1 MKYKKVSVED
11 LSFFRQTIGEKNVY
25 TDEASIEKYSRDETD
40 GVQFPPEVV
49 LKPITAEEIS
59 SILKYCNEN
68 LIPVSPRAAGTGL
81 SANSLCVHGGVMLS
95 VERMNRI
102 LKIDERSLQ
111 VTTEPGVI
119 TEALQ
124 NAMQEKGLF
133 YPVDPS
139 SRGTSFIGGNV
150 ACNSGGPRAVKYGVV
165 KDFVLNLEVVL
176 PNGEIMWTGANT
188 LKNSTGY
195 NLTQLIVGSEGTLG
209 IVTKI
214 VLKLLPYPKFNNV
227 MWAPFKS
234 MDDASAAVSAVFRA
248 GIIPSCIEFME
259 REAIEYVMNFLG
271 DVSIPLADD
280 TRASLL
286 IEVDGN
292 DLEAIQKDCEKIYEV
307 LTQFGVGEIL
317 FADSEAQKIDLW
329 RMRRNIAY
337 AVKKTNVTVEEDTV
351 VPRADLPELLRHIKE
366 VGKKYNFRS
375 VCYGHAGDGNVH
387 VRILKDKLTDDYW
400 KNEVPKGIREIFEKV
415 VELGGTISGEHG
427 IGWYQIPYM
436 DIKFREV
443 QLELMRSIK
452 KVFDPHDILNPGKIF
467 SHQARSVSP

>member
-1 MKYKKVSVED
+1 MNYTKVTAAH
-11 LSFFRQTIGEKNVY
+11 LQFFKQTLGAEHVF
-25 TDEASIEKYSRDETD
+25 TDEASIEKFSRDETD
-40 GVQFPPEVV
+40 GVKFPPEVV
-49 LKPITAEEIS
+49 LKPITPQEVSAV
-59 SILKYCNEN
+59 LRYCNEH

-111 VTTEPGVI
+111 VTTEPAVI

-124 NAMQEKGLF
+124 NTLQEKGLF

-176 PNGEIMWTGANT
+176 PTGEIIWTGANT

-195 NLTQLIVGSEGTLG
+195 NITQLMVGSEGTLG
-209 IVTKI
+209 IITKI
-214 VLKLLPYPKFNNV
+214 VLKLLPYPRFNNV
-227 MWAPFKS
+227 MLAPFKS

-248 GIIPSCIEFME
+248 GIVPSCIEFME

-271 DVSIPLADD
+271 DVAIPLAED
-280 TRASLL
+280 THASLL

-292 DLEAIQKDCEKIYEV
+292 DLDAIQKDCEKIYEV
-307 LTQFGVGEIL
+307 LSQFDVGEIL

-337 AVKKTNVTVEEDTV
+337 AVKKTNMTVEEDTV
-351 VPRADLPELLRHIKE
+351 VPRADLPELLKHIKA
-366 VGKKYNFRS
+366 VGKKWNFRS

-387 VRILKDKLTDDYW
+387 VRILKDELSDDYW

-427 IGWYQIPYM
+427 IGWIQIPYM
-436 DIKFREV
+436 DIKFGAM
-443 QLELMRSIK
+443 QLDLMRQIK
-452 KVFDPHDILNPGKIF
+452 KVFDPNSILNPGKIF
-467 SHQARSVSP
+467 

>member
-1 MKYKKVSVED
+1 MNYKRISADD
-11 LSFFRQTIGEKNVY
+11 LAFFKAQLGEQYVF
-25 TDEASIEKYSRDETD
+25 TDDISIEKYSRDETD
-40 GVQFPPEVV
+40 GCQFPPEVV
-49 LKPITAEEIS
+49 LKPADTAQIAAVMR
-59 SILKYCNEN
+59 YCNEQ

-95 VERMNRI
+95 IERLNKI
-102 LKIDERSLQ
+102 LTIDERNLQ
-111 VTTEPGVI
+111 VVTEPGVI

-124 NAMQEKGLF
+124 NAMIEKGLF

-139 SRGTSFIGGNV
+139 SKGTSFIGGNV
-150 ACNSGGPRAVKYGVV
+150 ALNSGGPRAVKYGVV

-176 PNGEIMWTGANT
+176 PTGDVIWTGANT

-195 NLTQLIVGSEGTLG
+195 NLTQLMVGSEGTLG

-214 VLKLLPYPKFNNV
+214 VLKLLPYPRFNNV
-227 MWAPFKS
+227 LLAPFKT

-259 REAIEYVMNFLG
+259 RDAMVYVMDFLG
-271 DVSIPLADD
+271 DVTIPLSDD
-280 TRASLL
+280 TQATLL

-292 DLEAIQKDCEKIYEV
+292 EQESIQRDCEKIYDVLSQFEV
-307 LTQFGVGEIL
+307 GDIL
-317 FADSEAQKIDLW
+317 FADNDAQKTDIW

-351 VPRADLPELLRHIKE
+351 VPRADLPELLRHIKA
-366 VGKKYNFRS
+366 VGAKYGFRS

-387 VRILKDKLTDDYW
+387 VRILKDQLTEEYW

-415 VELGGTISGEHG
+415 VELKGTISGEHG
-427 IGWYQIPYM
+427 IGWFQIPYM
-436 DIKFREV
+436 DIKFGEL
-443 QLELMRSIK
+443 QLQIMRDIK
-452 KVFDPHDILNPGKIF
+452 KAFDPNHIMNPGKIF
-467 SHQARSVSP
+467 S

>member
-1 MKYKKVSVED
+1 MNYKRIAEAD
-11 LSFFRQTIGEKNVY
+11 LEHFKKIAGNDFVF
-25 TDEASIEKYSRDETD
+25 TDAANIEKYSRDETD
-40 GVQFPPEVV
+40 GCAFPPEVV
-49 LKPITAEEIS
+49 IKPKSVEEIS
-59 SILKYCNEN
+59 AIVKYCNEN

-95 VERMNRI
+95 VERMNNI
-102 LKIDERSLQ
+102 LQIDERSLQ
-111 VTTEPGVI
+111 VTVEPGMI

-124 NAMQEKGLF
+124 NTLQEKGLF

-139 SRGTSFIGGNV
+139 SRGSCFIGGNV

-176 PNGEIMWTGANT
+176 PSGEIMWTGANT

-195 NLTQLIVGSEGTLG
+195 NLTQLFVGSEGTLG
-209 IVTKI
+209 IITKI

-227 MWAPFKS
+227 MLAPFKS

-259 REAIEYVMNFLG
+259 RDAVEYVMKFLG
-271 DVSIPLADD
+271 DVTIPFADD
-280 TRASLL
+280 THATLL

-292 DLEAIQKDCEKIYEV
+292 DIDAIQKDCEKIYEV
-307 LTQFGVGEIL
+307 LTQFEVGEIL

-351 VPRADLPELLRHIKE
+351 VPRADLPELLKHIKA

-387 VRILKDKLTDDYW
+387 VRILKDELTDEYW

-415 VELGGTISGEHG
+415 VALKGTISGEHG
-427 IGWYQIPYM
+427 IGWFQIPYM
-436 DIKFREV
+436 DIKFSSM
-443 QLELMRSIK
+443 QIDLMRNIK
-452 KVFDPHDILNPGKIF
+452 RVFDPNNIMNPGKVF
-467 SHQARSVSP
+467 N

>member
-1 MKYKKVSVED
+1 MSYKKITAED
-11 LSFFRQTIGEKNVY
+11 LTHFKTIVGEEYVF
-25 TDEASIEKYSRDETD
+25 TDEASIEKFSRDETD
-40 GVQFPPEVV
+40 GVSFPPEVV
-49 LKPITAEEIS
+49 IKPITPQEIS
-59 SILKYCNEN
+59 VILKYCNQN

-95 VERMNRI
+95 IERMNKI
-102 LKIDERSLQ
+102 LKIDERNLQ
-111 VTTEPGVI
+111 VTTEPAVI

-124 NAMQEKGLF
+124 NTLQEKGLF

-195 NLTQLIVGSEGTLG
+195 NLTQLIVGSEGTLAV
-209 IVTKI
+209 VTKI

-227 MWAPFKS
+227 MLAPFKS
-234 MDDASAAVSAVFRA
+234 MDDAGAAVSAVFRA

-259 REAIEYVMNFLG
+259 RDAVEYVMKFLG
-271 DVSIPLADD
+271 DVTIPLADD
-280 TRASLL
+280 TQATLL

-292 DLEAIQKDCEKIYEV
+292 DLEVIQKDCEKIYEV
-307 LTQFGVGEIL
+307 LSQFEVGEIL

-337 AVKKTNVTVEEDTV
+337 AVKKTNMTVEEDTV
-351 VPRADLPELLRHIKE
+351 VPRADLPELLKHIKA
-366 VGKKYNFRS
+366 VGKKWNFRS

-387 VRILKDKLTDDYW
+387 VRILKDELTEEYW

-427 IGWYQIPYM
+427 IGWIQIPYM

-443 QLELMRSIK
+443 QLQLMRDIK
-452 KVFDPHDILNPGKIF
+452 KVFDPNNILNPGKIF
-467 SHQARSVSP
+467 

>member
-1 MKYKKVSVED
+1 MSYKKITAED
-11 LSFFRQTIGEKNVY
+11 IAWFKTVVGEEYVY

-40 GVQFPPEVV
+40 GVKFPPEVV
-49 LKPITAEEIS
+49 IKPITTQEVSAIMR
-59 SILKYCNEN
+59 YCNEQR
-68 LIPVSPRAAGTGL
+68 IPVSPRAAGTGL
-81 SANSLCVHGGVMLS
+81 SANSLCVHGGVMLT

-102 LKIDERSLQ
+102 LQIDERSLQ

-124 NAMQEKGLF
+124 NTLQDKGLF

-139 SRGTSFIGGNV
+139 SRGSSFIGGNV

-195 NLTQLIVGSEGTLG
+195 NFTQLIVGSEGTLA

-227 MWAPFKS
+227 MLAPFKS

-259 REAIEYVMNFLG
+259 RDAVEYVMNFLG
-271 DVSIPLADD
+271 DVTIPLADE
-280 TRASLL
+280 TQATLL
-286 IEVDGN
+286 IEVDGS
-292 DLEAIQKDCEKIYEV
+292 DLETIQKDCEKIYDV
-307 LTQFGVGEIL
+307 LSQFEVGEIL

-337 AVKKTNVTVEEDTV
+337 AVKKTNMTVEEDTV

-366 VGKKYNFRS
+366 VGKKWNFRS

-387 VRILKDKLTDDYW
+387 VRILKDQLSDEYW
-400 KNEVPKGIREIFEKV
+400 KTEVPKGIREIFEKV
-415 VELGGTISGEHG
+415 VALGGTISGEHG
-427 IGWYQIPYM
+427 IGWIQIPYM
-436 DIKFREV
+436 DIKFRQP

-452 KVFDPHDILNPGKIF
+452 RVFDPNNILNPGKIF
-467 SHQARSVSP
+467 

>member
-1 MKYKKVSVED
+1 MTYKKITAED
-11 LSFFRQTIGEKNVY
+11 LAHFKTIVGEEFVF
-25 TDEASIEKYSRDETD
+25 TDDANIEKYSRDETD
-40 GVQFPPEVV
+40 GVKFPPEVV
-49 LKPITAEEIS
+49 LKPITAQEIS
-59 SILKYCNEN
+59 AILKYCNQY

-95 VERMNRI
+95 VERMNKI

-111 VTTEPGVI
+111 VITEPGVI

-124 NAMQEKGLF
+124 NTLQEKGLF

-139 SRGTSFIGGNV
+139 SRGSSFIGGNV

-176 PNGEIMWTGANT
+176 LNGEIVWTGANT

-195 NLTQLIVGSEGTLG
+195 NLTQLIVGSEGTLAV
-209 IVTKI
+209 VTKI

-227 MWAPFKS
+227 MLAPFKS

-259 REAIEYVMNFLG
+259 RDAVEYVMKFLG
-271 DVSIPLADD
+271 DVTIPLADE
-280 TRASLL
+280 TQATLL

-292 DLEAIQKDCEKIYEV
+292 DLDVIQKDCEKIYEV
-307 LTQFGVGEIL
+307 LSQFEVGEIL

-337 AVKKTNVTVEEDTV
+337 AVKKTNMTVEEDTV
-351 VPRADLPELLRHIKE
+351 VPRADLPELLKHIKA
-366 VGKKYNFRS
+366 VGTKWNFRS

-387 VRILKDKLTDDYW
+387 VRILKDQLSDDYW

-427 IGWYQIPYM
+427 IGWIQIPYM
-436 DIKFREV
+436 DIKFSNM
-443 QLELMRSIK
+443 QLQLMRNIK
-452 KVFDPHDILNPGKIF
+452 KVFDPNNILNPEKIF
-467 SHQARSVSP
+467 

>member
-1 MKYKKVSVED
+1 MSYKRIEPAD
-11 LSFFRQTIGEKNVY
+11 IAFFKSAVGAEYVF
-25 TDEASIEKYSRDETD
+25 TDEPSIEKYSRDETD
-40 GVQFPPEVV
+40 GVKFPPEVV
-49 LKPITAEEIS
+49 IKPRTAQEVS
-59 SILKYCNEN
+59 LILTYCNEK

-81 SANSLCVHGGVMLS
+81 SANSLCVHGGVMLT
-95 VERMNRI
+95 VERFNEI
-102 LKIDERSLQ
+102 LKIDERNLQ
-111 VTTEPGVI
+111 VTVEPGVI
-119 TEALQ
+119 TEVLQ
-124 NAMQEKGLF
+124 NTLQEKGLF

-176 PNGEIMWTGANT
+176 PSGEIMWTGANT

-195 NLTQLIVGSEGTLG
+195 NFTQLIVGSEGTLG
-209 IVTKI
+209 VVTKI

-227 MWAPFKS
+227 MLAPFKS
-234 MDDASAAVSAVFRA
+234 MDDAGAAVSAVFRA

-259 REAIEYVMNFLG
+259 REAIVYVMNFLG
-271 DVSIPLADD
+271 DVTVPLEDD
-280 TRASLL
+280 TQATLL

-292 DLEAIQKDCEKIYEV
+292 DLEVIQKDCEKIYEV
-307 LTQFGVGEIL
+307 LSQFEVGEIL
-317 FADSEAQKIDLW
+317 FADSDAQKTDLW

-337 AVKKTNVTVEEDTV
+337 AVKKTNMTVEEDTV
-351 VPRADLPELLRHIKE
+351 VPRADLPELLKHIKE

-387 VRILKDKLTDDYW
+387 VRILKDELTEDYW

-427 IGWYQIPYM
+427 IGWIQIPYM
-436 DIKFREV
+436 DIKFRNA
-443 QLELMRSIK
+443 QLDLMRGVK
-452 KVFDPHDILNPGKIF
+452 RVFDPNNILNPGKIF
-467 SHQARSVSP
+467 

>member
-1 MKYKKVSVED
+1 MNYKRIAEAD
-11 LSFFRQTIGEKNVY
+11 LEHFKKIAGNDFVF
-25 TDEASIEKYSRDETD
+25 TDAANIEKYSRDETD
-40 GVQFPPEVV
+40 GCAFPPEVV
-49 LKPITAEEIS
+49 IKPKSVEEIS
-59 SILKYCNEN
+59 AIVKYCNEN

-95 VERMNRI
+95 VERMNNI
-102 LKIDERSLQ
+102 LQIDERSLQ
-111 VTTEPGVI
+111 VTVEPGMI

-124 NAMQEKGLF
+124 NTLQEKGLF

-139 SRGTSFIGGNV
+139 SRGSCFIGGNV

-195 NLTQLIVGSEGTLG
+195 NLTQLFVGSEGTLG
-209 IVTKI
+209 IITKI

-227 MWAPFKS
+227 MLAPFKS

-259 REAIEYVMNFLG
+259 RDAVEYVMKFLG
-271 DVSIPLADD
+271 DVTIPFADD
-280 TRASLL
+280 THATLL

-292 DLEAIQKDCEKIYEV
+292 DIDAIQKDCEKIYEV
-307 LTQFGVGEIL
+307 LTQFEVGEIL

-351 VPRADLPELLRHIKE
+351 VPRADLPELLKHIKA

-387 VRILKDKLTDDYW
+387 VRILKDELTDEYW

-415 VELGGTISGEHG
+415 VALKGTISGEHG
-427 IGWYQIPYM
+427 IGWFQIPYM
-436 DIKFREV
+436 DIKFSSM
-443 QLELMRSIK
+443 QIDLMRNIK
-452 KVFDPHDILNPGKIF
+452 RVFDPNNIMNPGKVF
-467 SHQARSVSP
+467 N

>member
-1 MKYKKVSVED
+1 MNYKRISADD
-11 LSFFRQTIGEKNVY
+11 LAFFKAQLGEQYVF
-25 TDEASIEKYSRDETD
+25 TDDISIEKYSRDETD
-40 GVQFPPEVV
+40 GCQFPPEVV
-49 LKPITAEEIS
+49 LKPADTAQIAAVMR
-59 SILKYCNEN
+59 YCNEQ

-95 VERMNRI
+95 IERLNKI
-102 LKIDERSLQ
+102 LTIDERNLQ
-111 VTTEPGVI
+111 VVTEPGVI

-124 NAMQEKGLF
+124 NAMIEKGLF

-139 SRGTSFIGGNV
+139 SKGTSFIGGNV
-150 ACNSGGPRAVKYGVV
+150 ALNSGGPRAVKYGVV

-176 PNGEIMWTGANT
+176 PTGDVIWTGANT

-195 NLTQLIVGSEGTLG
+195 NLTQLMVGSEGTLG

-214 VLKLLPYPKFNNV
+214 VLKLLPYPRFNNV
-227 MWAPFKS
+227 LLAPFKT

-259 REAIEYVMNFLG
+259 RDAMVYVMDFLG
-271 DVSIPLADD
+271 DVTIPLSDD
-280 TRASLL
+280 TQATLL

-292 DLEAIQKDCEKIYEV
+292 EQESIQRDCEKIYDVLSQFEV
-307 LTQFGVGEIL
+307 GDIL
-317 FADSEAQKIDLW
+317 FADNDAQKTDIW

-351 VPRADLPELLRHIKE
+351 VPRADLPELLRHIKA
-366 VGKKYNFRS
+366 VGAKYGFRS

-387 VRILKDKLTDDYW
+387 VRILKDQLTEEYW

-415 VELGGTISGEHG
+415 VELKGTISGEHG
-427 IGWYQIPYM
+427 IGWFQIPYM
-436 DIKFREV
+436 DIKFGEL
-443 QLELMRSIK
+443 QLQIMRDIK
-452 KVFDPHDILNPGKIF
+452 KAFDPNHIMNPGKIF
-467 SHQARSVSP
+467 A

>member
-1 MKYKKVSVED
+1 MNYKKVTAED
-11 LSFFRQTIGEKNVY
+11 IAYFKSIVGEDFVF
-25 TDEASIEKYSRDETD
+25 TDEASIEKFSRDETD
-40 GVQFPPEVV
+40 GVKFPPEVV
-49 LKPITAEEIS
+49 IKPITAQEIS
-59 SILKYCNEN
+59 GILKYCNEQ

-81 SANSLCVHGGVMLS
+81 SANSLCVYGGVMLS
-95 VERMNRI
+95 VERMNKI

-111 VTTEPGVI
+111 VTTEPAVI

-124 NAMQEKGLF
+124 NTLQEKGLY

-139 SRGTSFIGGNV
+139 SRGSSFIGGNV

-195 NLTQLIVGSEGTLG
+195 NFTHLIVGSEGTLAV
-209 IVTKI
+209 VTKI
-214 VLKLLPYPKFNNV
+214 VLKLLPYPKYNNV
-227 MWAPFKS
+227 MLAPFKS

-248 GIIPSCIEFME
+248 GIVPSCIEFME
-259 REAIEYVMNFLG
+259 RDAVEYVMKFLG
-271 DVSIPLADD
+271 DVTIPLADD
-280 TRASLL
+280 TQATLL

-292 DLEAIQKDCEKIYEV
+292 DTEAIQKDCEKIYDV
-307 LTQFGVGEIL
+307 LSQFEVGEIL

-337 AVKKTNVTVEEDTV
+337 AVKKTNMTVEEDTV
-351 VPRADLPELLRHIKE
+351 VPRADLPELLKHIKE
-366 VGKKYNFRS
+366 VGRKWNFRS

-387 VRILKDKLTDDYW
+387 VRILKDELSDEYW

-427 IGWYQIPYM
+427 IGWIQIPYM
-436 DIKFREV
+436 DIKFKQT
-443 QLELMRSIK
+443 QLELMRNIK
-452 KVFDPHDILNPGKIF
+452 KVFDPNSILNPGKIF
-467 SHQARSVSP
+467 

>member
-1 MKYKKVSVED
+1 MNYKRIAEADLEHFKKVAGNDFV
-11 LSFFRQTIGEKNVY
+11 F
-25 TDEASIEKYSRDETD
+25 TDAANIEKYSRDETD
-40 GVQFPPEVV
+40 GCAFPPEVV
-49 LKPITAEEIS
+49 VKPKSAEQIS
-59 SILKYCNEN
+59 AIVKYCNQN

-95 VERMNRI
+95 VERMNSI
-102 LKIDERSLQ
+102 LQIDERSLQ
-111 VTTEPGVI
+111 VTVEPGMI

-124 NAMQEKGLF
+124 NTLQEKGLF

-139 SRGTSFIGGNV
+139 SRGSCFIGGNV

-195 NLTQLIVGSEGTLG
+195 NLTQLFVGSEGTLG
-209 IVTKI
+209 IITKI

-227 MWAPFKS
+227 MLAPFKS

-259 REAIEYVMNFLG
+259 RDAVEYVMKFLG
-271 DVSIPLADD
+271 DVTIPFTDD
-280 TRASLL
+280 THATLL

-292 DLEAIQKDCEKIYEV
+292 DIDAIQKDCEKIYEV
-307 LTQFGVGEIL
+307 LSQFEVGEIL

-351 VPRADLPELLRHIKE
+351 VPRADLPELLKHIKA

-387 VRILKDKLTDDYW
+387 VRILKDELTDEYW
-400 KNEVPKGIREIFEKV
+400 KNEVPNGIREIFEKV
-415 VELGGTISGEHG
+415 VALKGTISGEHG
-427 IGWYQIPYM
+427 IGWFQIPYM
-436 DIKFREV
+436 DIKFSAM
-443 QLELMRSIK
+443 QIDLMRNIK
-452 KVFDPHDILNPGKIF
+452 RVFDPNNIMNPGKVF
-467 SHQARSVSP
+467 N

>member
-1 MKYKKVSVED
+1 MSYKKITAED
-11 LSFFRQTIGEKNVY
+11 IAWFKTVVGEEYVY
-25 TDEASIEKYSRDETD
+25 TDDASIEKYSRDETD
-40 GVQFPPEVV
+40 GVKFPPEVV
-49 LKPITAEEIS
+49 IKPITAQEVSAIMR
-59 SILKYCNEN
+59 YCNEQR
-68 LIPVSPRAAGTGL
+68 IPVSPRAAGTGL
-81 SANSLCVHGGVMLS
+81 SANSLCVHGGVMLT

-102 LKIDERSLQ
+102 LQIDERSLQ

-124 NAMQEKGLF
+124 NTLQEKGLF

-139 SRGTSFIGGNV
+139 SRGSSFIGGNV

-195 NLTQLIVGSEGTLG
+195 NFTQLIVGSEGTLA

-227 MWAPFKS
+227 MLAPFKS

-259 REAIEYVMNFLG
+259 RDAVEYVMNFLG
-271 DVSIPLADD
+271 DVTIPLADD
-280 TRASLL
+280 TQATLL
-286 IEVDGN
+286 IEVDGS
-292 DLEAIQKDCEKIYEV
+292 DLEAIQKDCEKIYDV
-307 LTQFGVGEIL
+307 LSQFEVGEIL

-337 AVKKTNVTVEEDTV
+337 AVKKTNMTVEEDTV

-366 VGKKYNFRS
+366 VGKKWNFRS

-387 VRILKDKLTDDYW
+387 VRILKDQLSDEYW

-415 VELGGTISGEHG
+415 VALGGTISGEHG
-427 IGWYQIPYM
+427 IGWIQIPYM
-436 DIKFREV
+436 DIKFRQP

-452 KVFDPHDILNPGKIF
+452 RVFDPNNILNPGKIF
-467 SHQARSVSP
+467 

>member
-1 MKYKKVSVED
+1 MSYKKITAQD
-11 LSFFRQTIGEKNVY
+11 LAHFKTIVGEEYVF
-25 TDEASIEKYSRDETD
+25 TDEASIEKFSRDETD
-40 GVQFPPEVV
+40 GVRFPPEVV
-49 LKPITAEEIS
+49 IKPITPQEIS
-59 SILKYCNEN
+59 VILKYCNQN

-95 VERMNRI
+95 IERMNKI
-102 LKIDERSLQ
+102 LKIDERNLQ
-111 VTTEPGVI
+111 VTTEPAVI

-124 NAMQEKGLF
+124 NTLQEKGLF

-195 NLTQLIVGSEGTLG
+195 NLTQLIVGSEGTLAV
-209 IVTKI
+209 VTKI

-227 MWAPFKS
+227 MLAPFKS
-234 MDDASAAVSAVFRA
+234 MDDAGAAVSAVFRA

-259 REAIEYVMNFLG
+259 RDAVEYVMKFLG
-271 DVSIPLADD
+271 DVTIPLADD
-280 TRASLL
+280 TQATLL

-292 DLEAIQKDCEKIYEV
+292 DLEVIQKDCEKIYEV
-307 LTQFGVGEIL
+307 LSQFEVGEIL

-337 AVKKTNVTVEEDTV
+337 AVKKTNMTVEEDTV
-351 VPRADLPELLRHIKE
+351 VPRADLPELLKHIKA
-366 VGKKYNFRS
+366 VGKKWNFRS

-387 VRILKDKLTDDYW
+387 VRILKDELTEEYW

-427 IGWYQIPYM
+427 IGWIQIPYM

-443 QLELMRSIK
+443 QLQLMRDIK
-452 KVFDPHDILNPGKIF
+452 KVFDPNNILNPGKIF
-467 SHQARSVSP
+467 